1 MADLNL
7 DTCSL
12 AELKQLQKDVARA
25 IATFEERQKAEAR
38 LKLDSLAREM
48 GYSLT
53 ELAGAEA
60 KGKRPRSAPKYRH
73 PQNPALT
80 WTGRGRK
87 PGWFTDALKAG
98 RKPEDLEIG

>member
-48 GYSLT
+48 GYSRAARRNT
-53 ELAGAEA
+53 GT
-60 KGKRPRSAPKYRH
+60 RRTRH
-73 PQNPALT
+73 
-80 WTGRGRK
+80 
-87 PGWFTDALKAG
+87 
-98 RKPEDLEIG
+98 